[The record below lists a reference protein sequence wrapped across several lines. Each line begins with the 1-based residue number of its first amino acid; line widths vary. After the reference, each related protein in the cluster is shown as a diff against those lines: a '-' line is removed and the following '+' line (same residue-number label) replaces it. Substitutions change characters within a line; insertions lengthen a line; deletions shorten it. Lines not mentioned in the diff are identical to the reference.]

1 MAEINSSSPYAHNP
15 QNVTGVMM
23 TVVYALIPA
32 TLGAVWLFGPG
43 VLFNIGIA
51 AVVALGAEAAVL
63 AWRGAPI
70 RPALSDGSALV
81 TALLLGLA
89 LPPLSPWWLTTVGI
103 LFAIVIAKQLYG
115 GLGFNPFNPAMVG
128 YVALLISF
136 PVEMTTWLA
145 PESLR
150 SGELGYGAMLSYVF
164 TGDFPAGIVLDSITG
179 ATPLDAM
186 KTQLR
191 LGQTVSEIR
200 SGSSIFAQFGG
211 TGWQV
216 VNGLFLLGG
225 VWLLARRVITW
236 HAPVGLLGT
245 LFVLAGFFHF
255 FDASH
260 YPGPLFHIA
269 SGGAL
274 LGAFFIITDPT
285 SGATSNKG
293 RLLFGAGAGALIY
306 FIRTFGGYPDAVAF
320 SVLLMNMAAPTI
332 DYYTQPR
339 VYGHVRGD

>member
-15 QNVTGVMM
+15 QNVTGVMLA
-23 TVVYALIPA
+23 VVYALIPA
-32 TLGAVWLFGPG
+32 TLAYVWLFGPG
-43 VLFNIGIA
+43 VLLNIGIA
-51 AVVALGAEAAVL
+51 AVFALSAEATIL
-63 AWRGAPI
+63 AWRGAPV

-103 LFAIVIAKQLYG
+103 LFAIIIAKQLYG

-150 SGELGYGAMLSYVF
+150 SGELGFGAMLSYVF
-164 TGDFPAGIVLDSITG
+164 TGNLPVGLTLDSITA
-179 ATPLDAM
+179 ATPLDEM
-186 KTQLR
+186 KTQLS
-191 LGQTVSEIR
+191 LGQTVNEIR
-200 SGSSIFAQFGG
+200 SASPLFAQFGG

-216 VNGLFLLGG
+216 INGLFLLGG
-225 VWLLARRVITW
+225 LWLLARRVITW
-236 HAPVGLLGT
+236 HAPVGLLGM
-245 LFVLAGFFHF
+245 LFLLAGFFHF
-255 FDASH
+255 FDAGQ
-260 YPGPLFHIA
+260 YPGPVFHIA
-269 SGGAL
+269 SGGVL
-274 LGAFFIITDPT
+274 LGAFFIATDPT

-293 RLLFGAGAGALIY
+293 RLVFGAGAGALIY
-306 FIRTFGGYPDAVAF
+306 LIRTFGGFPDAVAF

-339 VYGHVRGD
+339 VYGHIRKD